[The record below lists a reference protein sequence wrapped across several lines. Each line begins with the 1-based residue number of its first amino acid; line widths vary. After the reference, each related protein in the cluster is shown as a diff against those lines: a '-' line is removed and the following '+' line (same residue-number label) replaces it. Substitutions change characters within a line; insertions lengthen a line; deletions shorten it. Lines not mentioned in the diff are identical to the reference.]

1 MIKVDYRYC
10 NSQNQEMSHA
20 HLKRDGN
27 DLHYNAEISL
37 SEALNGGTV
46 KVKHFNDKTPDFTFG
61 PLTNTDEKKRIRGW
75 GMPISKTP
83 GTFGDLLIK
92 FEIALPKGKR

>member
-1 MIKVDYRYC
+1 MFLK
-10 NSQNQEMSHA
+10 SLQEMSHA
-20 HLKRDGN
+20 HLKREGN
-27 DLHYNAEISL
+27 DLVFNAEISL

-46 KVKHFNDKTPDFTFG
+46 KVKHFNQSHSLAFE
-61 PLTNTDEKKRIRGW
+61 PLVSTTERKRVKGL

-92 FEIALPKGKR
+92 FEIVLPKGMTILSVLIKN

>member
-1 MIKVDYRYC
+1 
-10 NSQNQEMSHA
+10 MSHA

-92 FEIALPKGKR
+92 FEIALPKGKRLIYFFNFK

>member
-1 MIKVDYRYC
+1 
-10 NSQNQEMSHA
+10 MSHA
-20 HLKRDGN
+20 HLKREGN
-27 DLHYNAEISL
+27 DLVFNAEISL

-46 KVKHFNDKTPDFTFG
+46 KVKHFSESHSIVFE
-61 PLTNTDEKKRIRGW
+61 PLQNTTERKRVKGL

-92 FEIALPKGKR
+92 FEISLPKGQFLYLL